1 MKWFVF
7 IGILLAPIA
16 VSVQAETMYVDD
28 ILEITLRTGPGLE
41 RKIIAM
47 LRSDQAVEV
56 LSNDGEWAQVQLPD
70 GREGWVVSRFLTSK
84 IPNRI
89 ALERLKEK
97 HETIKLKADA
107 LLEENKKYKEE
118 NGRLGA
124 ELAKNREAF
133 SNLDASYETL
143 KNESAD
149 FLTLKS
155 DYSKSTSQLAEQT
168 NKAQKFEEELKKL
181 RLNQNIKWFLSGA
194 AVLLVGIIIGYSTK
208 RERRRSS
215 LL

>member
-7 IGILLAPIA
+7 MGILLASIA

-28 ILEITLRTGPGLE
+28 ILEITLRTGPGLD

-47 LRSDQAVEV
+47 LRSDQLVEV

-97 HETIKLKADA
+97 HEAIKLKAA
-107 LLEENKKYKEE
+107 SLNEENKKYKEE
-118 NGRLGA
+118 NGKLGT

-133 SNLDASYETL
+133 SNLEESYEAL

-155 DYSKSTSQLAEQT
+155 NYSKSASQLTEQT

-181 RLNQNIKWFLSGA
+181 RLSQNIKWFLSGA